1 MRAKAKTRGSWGI
14 RFFIIVLSI
23 VLGVLLYWLLSFI
36 ENDIGKMAGP
46 NYETVRKEYV
56 PESYDLQRNELTS
69 QIQALDRR
77 IRTLK
82 EQQQILNNSTASLQ
96 NTMSQLLEIQR
107 ESLQRNAEFPEKSRQ
122 TLQESQSAFLQN
134 QQKNQQYA
142 NQLAELTVER
152 QQKEDELSGLGDKMG
167 ELERDALAAHNQ
179 LSEKHRLKVGAVK
192 LSFLVPVFV
201 VFFWLFMKYRAG
213 VYWPLVWAAFLASFL
228 KMTLVAHE
236 YFESRYFKYIAILVV
251 LGIVLRILVYLVRMI
266 ASPRRELLLRQYQQD
281 YDKCLCPVCSKP
293 IRTGPLRYA
302 GCKKKTGIVVTSQDD
317 QSTRQPPYTCPS
329 CGTTLYSKCEAC
341 GNVRHTL
348 LPYCEHCGKENTL
361 SAEQQD
367 KGQ

>member
-1 MRAKAKTRGSWGI
+1 MKAKAKTRGSWGI
-14 RFFIIVLSI
+14 RFFIVILSI
-23 VLGVLLYWLLSFI
+23 AMGVLLFWLLSFI
-36 ENDIGKMAGP
+36 ENDIGKIAGP
-46 NYETVRKEYV
+46 AYETVRRQYV
-56 PESYDLQRNELTS
+56 PESYDLQRDELTRV
-69 QIQALDRR
+69 IQSLDRK
-77 IRTLK
+77 IKTLK
-82 EQQQILNNSTASLQ
+82 EQQQILNNSTDSLQ
-96 NTMSQLLEIQR
+96 NTISQLLEIQR

-134 QQKNQQYA
+134 QEKNQQYIR
-142 NQLAELTVER
+142 QLADLTLEK
-152 QQKEDELSGLGDKMG
+152 QQKEEELSALRDKILL
-167 ELERDALAAHNQ
+167 LETDANKAYAEV
-179 LSEKHRLKVGAVK
+179 SEKHRIKVATVK
-192 LSFLVPVFV
+192 LSFLVPVFLA
-201 VFFWLFMKYRAG
+201 FSWLFMKLRTG
-213 VYWPLVWAAFLASFL
+213 TYWPLVWSAFLASFI
-228 KMTLVAHE
+228 KITFVAHE
-236 YFESRYFKYIAILVV
+236 YFPSRYFKYVAILVV

-348 LPYCEHCGKENTL
+348 LPYCEHCGKEKTL
-361 SAEQQD
+361 SAEQQN